1 METKIVKN
9 EWTWN
14 RMVEK
19 WGEPFAKKYTKW
31 FNSWVDKEEELFN
44 KVATKE
50 VMKQLFNLINE
61 TYNFGD
67 ISYTFEV
74 VKSRENEKC
83 IKFESE
89 NLSKKSVFLNAAWED
104 FHVNCFNYGRSW
116 IQLEGKEGAKEK
128 HYGGYE
134 EIDVDMTKEPKIGFS
149 TDIHFSYNHWCGG
162 SNGAEIG
169 WAYYDGEKWT
179 LETKKSAALERKR
192 EQFERELAWEAR
204 TPSKEPA

>member
-31 FNSWVDKEEELFN
+31 YNSWVDKENELFN

-50 VMKQLFNLINE
+50 VMRQLFNLINE

-67 ISYTFEV
+67 VSYTFEV
-74 VKSRENEKC
+74 VTSRENEKC

-89 NLSKKSVFLNAAWED
+89 NLSMKYLESIIAILNKGGLLKSLRGKNGGYMLAREPKDYTINEILLLTEGTLAP
-104 FHVNCFNYGRSW
+104 VNCIMQEGVQCEKAATCSTLPLWAGLDKVIENYLKG
-116 IQLEGKEGAKEK
+116 I
-128 HYGGYE
+128 
-134 EIDVDMTKEPKIGFS
+134 
-149 TDIHFSYNHWCGG
+149 
-162 SNGAEIG
+162 
-169 WAYYDGEKWT
+169 T
-179 LETKKSAALERKR
+179 LEDIITGNRKKMLGEYCESC
-192 EQFERELAWEAR
+192 
-204 TPSKEPA
+204 EPAE